1 IRCKNTVEKTPW
13 RKNAV
18 AKKRRG
24 EKTPWRKN
32 AVAKKLWLEATVA
45 EQHGGVWRVYRR
57 RETARRV

>member
-1 IRCKNTVEKTPW
+1 MAKKRRGEKSRGQKTPW

-24 EKTPWRKN
+24 EKTPWRK
-32 AVAKKLWLEATVA
+32 KLWLEATVA
-45 EQHGGVWRVYRR
+45 EQHGGVWRGYRR

>member
-1 IRCKNTVEKTPW
+1 LQKKLWKKRRGEKTPW

-18 AKKRRG
+18 A
-24 EKTPWRKN
+24 KN

>member
-1 IRCKNTVEKTPW
+1 LQKKLWKKRRGEK
-13 RKNAV
+13 RRGE
-18 AKKRRG
+18 KRRG